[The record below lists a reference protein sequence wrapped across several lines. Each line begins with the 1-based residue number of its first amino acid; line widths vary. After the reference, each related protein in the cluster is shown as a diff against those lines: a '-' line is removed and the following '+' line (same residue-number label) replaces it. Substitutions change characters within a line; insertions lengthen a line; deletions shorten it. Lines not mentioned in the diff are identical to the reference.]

1 MLEDKSWLHDFDA
14 LLPEKQTEVI
24 DFIQFLKQR
33 QWSENQQASDARQS
47 LIEILASAPGQVGFK
62 SADEVDAHIRRER
75 DAWED

>member
-33 QWSENQQASDARQS
+33 QLSESIEDSGSRQS
-47 LIEILASAPGQVGFK
+47 LREVLASAPGQVGFK
-62 SADEVDAHIRRER
+62 SAEEVDTHIRLER